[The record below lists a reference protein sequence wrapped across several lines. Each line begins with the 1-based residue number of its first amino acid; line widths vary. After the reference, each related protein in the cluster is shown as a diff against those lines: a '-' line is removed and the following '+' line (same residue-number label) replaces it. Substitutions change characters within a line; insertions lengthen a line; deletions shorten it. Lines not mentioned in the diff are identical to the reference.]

1 MRIKPMQSDAQII
14 TVELEK
20 QISELSES
28 LCSTKEAKAFLEAK
42 RTFEKDE
49 EALDLMTRMNTLGFE
64 IQQKKE
70 AGILQ
75 EYDTELYAKVSR
87 QFLENPAVARL
98 EAAQKDLRQ
107 LYESVNTSIS
117 DALAFPFI
125 K

>member
-1 MRIKPMQSDAQII
+1 MQSDAQII